1 MKRIPKKVQNA
12 LWTALCLIAGN
23 VLLAF
28 LVAAFVIPLDVL
40 MGGST
45 GISILITKAFSL
57 PETYTWFITLGFNIF
72 FLLLGLIF
80 LGKKFFFT
88 TIVSSI
94 LYPVLLG
101 IFQRMPWIMY
111 ISDSK
116 LLSALIGGALLGM
129 AIGIVIRVGASS
141 GGTDAVV
148 LILHKYLHLPV
159 AVFVYITDAIILSAQ
174 AIFFGWTALCYGIV
188 LLGIESI
195 VLNKVMILGKS
206 QIQIFVVSGKYDI
219 IRTALLTQL
228 DAGVTMVMVQTGQL
242 EQNQKAAMCV
252 IPPRKLFTAT
262 RLIHDIDPAA
272 FITVSEIKEVRGR
285 GFTEEQINRRA
296 DRVIN
301 ARNEK

>member
-1 MKRIPKKVQNA
+1 MKRIPKKVRNF
-12 LWTALCLIAGN
+12 LWTSLCLVAGN
-23 VLLAF
+23 LLLAF

-57 PETYTWFITLGFNIF
+57 PETYTWFITLGLNIF

-80 LGKKFFFT
+80 IGKKFFFT
-88 TIVSSI
+88 TIVSSV

-101 IFQRMPWIMY
+101 MFQRMPWVAGV
-111 ISDSK
+111 SDNK
-116 LLSALIGGALLGM
+116 LLSALLGGALLGM
-129 AIGIVIRVGASS
+129 AIGMVIRVGSSS

-159 AVFVYITDAIILSAQ
+159 AVFVYITDVLILAAQ
-174 AIFFGWTALCYGIV
+174 AIFFGWTSLCYGVV
-188 LLGIESI
+188 LLVIETI

-206 QIQIFVVSGKYDI
+206 QIQIFVVSSKYDS

-228 DAGVTMVMVQTGQL
+228 DAGVTMVMVQTGQF

-262 RLIHDIDPAA
+262 KMIHEIDPSA
-272 FITVSEIKEVRGR
+272 FITVTEIKEVRGR
-285 GFTEEQINRRA
+285 GFTEEKINRRA
-296 DRVIN
+296 DSVIN
-301 ARNEK
+301 GGRNA